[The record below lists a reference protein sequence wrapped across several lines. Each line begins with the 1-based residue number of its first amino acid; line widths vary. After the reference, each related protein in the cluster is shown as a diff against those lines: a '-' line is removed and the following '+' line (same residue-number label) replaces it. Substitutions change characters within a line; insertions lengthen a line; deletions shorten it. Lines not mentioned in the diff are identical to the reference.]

1 MPLISKNWHNIDGT
15 DGTNPILEV
24 VIIASDFGFLVDVE
38 MGQNGL

>member
-15 DGTNPILEV
+15 DGTNPILG